1 MCYKNQ
7 IAVLLT
13 KFKDKFQQDRGS
25 EGNNLKAI
33 QNSRSFT
40 TNNLVLGLNV
50 NFVETCLENH
60 RAVNSTNF

>member
-13 KFKDKFQQDRGS
+13 RFKVNFQQDRGS

-50 NFVETCLENH
+50 NFVE
-60 RAVNSTNF
+60 R